1 MKTVYNLSR
10 CDICSVIQFPS
21 ADLYLL
27 YMNTKIAKKA
37 FETYTYVGLLGSIVV
52 SLHKNAGR
60 IISQHVL
67 IVNYFLQ
74 VSFLSCKI
82 TVGVMY
88 AGCSA
93 KNACLWAATR
103 CSCWGT
109 FRAIKQE
116 TCWSSFHLQYT
127 RTGIVF
133 ETSHHHFS
141 SHSFKF
147 LHHLHLIPH
156 LIEKPK
162 AVVEWQALLLR
173 IYEVSYSYL
182 GP

>member
-1 MKTVYNLSR
+1 MSVVWSSFHQQIYIFCMWTSKQRKRHLKN
-10 CDICSVIQFPS
+10 ICRHARLYHCQF
-21 ADLYLL
+21 
-27 YMNTKIAKKA
+27 N
-37 FETYTYVGLLGSIVV
+37 
-52 SLHKNAGR
+52 KNAGR
-60 IISQHVL
+60 IIVQHVL
-67 IVNYFLQ
+67 IVTYFQQ

-93 KNACLWAATR
+93 KNACLWVATR

-116 TCWSSFHLQYT
+116 TCWSSFHRQD
-127 RTGIVF
+127 TGTGFKI
-133 ETSHHHFS
+133 SHQHFS
-141 SHSFKF
+141 SHSFKL
-147 LHHLHLIPH
+147 LHYFHLIPH

-162 AVVEWQALLLR
+162 TVIDWRALLLR
-173 IYEVSYSYL
+173 IYEVSYSHL